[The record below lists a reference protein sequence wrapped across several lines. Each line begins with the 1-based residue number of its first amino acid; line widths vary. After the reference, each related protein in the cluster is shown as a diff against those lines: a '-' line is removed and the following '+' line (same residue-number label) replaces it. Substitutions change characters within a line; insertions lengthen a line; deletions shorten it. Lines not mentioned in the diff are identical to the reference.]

1 MFYTTSNFSKSREW
15 SMGGRYDIT
24 NRGKDEEITHSTY
37 ISRSM
42 GEGIREEWN
51 IYLSIRFLGRSG
63 ENVQVLR
70 TFSPIIGNK
79 MFQFSWNIYVPY
91 QKRTYFW
98 ERSCWSYQTWQ
109 FIKHRSTIWYS
120 LSRFRQER
128 FAINRFLSFQQAR
141 SLWTV
146 WRTCLNVIRIT
157 LITCEASAVFA
168 LLIPAVPRSVTKL

>member
-1 MFYTTSNFSKSREW
+1 MCNATSNFSKSREW
-15 SMGGRYDIT
+15 GMGGGYDIT
-24 NRGKDEEITHSTY
+24 NRGKDEEITHSTH

-51 IYLSIRFLGRSG
+51 IYLSIRFLGRGG

-98 ERSCWSYQTWQ
+98 ESRMFRNKWRSWKNPTGNYTILAFWKKWEMKNWKGNLKRQMTTLLVTL
-109 FIKHRSTIWYS
+109 STS
-120 LSRFRQER
+120 MF
-128 FAINRFLSFQQAR
+128 
-141 SLWTV
+141 T
-146 WRTCLNVIRIT
+146 
-157 LITCEASAVFA
+157 
-168 LLIPAVPRSVTKL
+168 

>member
-24 NRGKDEEITHSTY
+24 NRGEDEEITHSTY

-51 IYLSIRFLGRSG
+51 IYLSIRFLGRGG

-91 QKRTYFW
+91 QKRTYFS
-98 ERSCWSYQTWQ
+98 ES
-109 FIKHRSTIWYS
+109 K
-120 LSRFRQER
+120 
-128 FAINRFLSFQQAR
+128 
-141 SLWTV
+141 
-146 WRTCLNVIRIT
+146 
-157 LITCEASAVFA
+157 
-168 LLIPAVPRSVTKL
+168 